1 MTELEN
7 ASLETTPRR
16 HFTLKKILQG
26 DSIIWTVFFLLC
38 LISVVEVYSAGS
50 TLSFKSGNYLSPLI
64 KQATFLTVGIVL
76 CVIVHKI
83 PCRIFKLVPIL
94 GWPLCVGLLILT
106 FFIGGDVNNSSRW
119 IPLGAFSF
127 QPSELAKGVVITA
140 VALILG
146 NSQREEGAHP
156 KAFKQILYV
165 TVPVCLLIFT
175 ENLSTAA
182 ILFAVVFA
190 MMVVGRVPWKQLG
203 KLVASGVTIVVLTV
217 ALAFAVPKDGVLYE
231 TIFHRFDT
239 WTERITDMFSS
250 DSDDGS
256 GIEKGSKE
264 EAAQFIRENP
274 QVGRAYVAVAS
285 SNVVGRMPGNSVE
298 RDNLYQA
305 YSDYIYAII
314 IEELGIEG
322 GILVVLLY
330 IILLFRAGR
339 LASRCE
345 RNFPAFLCMGLAIL
359 LVFQASINMMVAVGL
374 FPVTGQTLP
383 LISRGGT
390 ATIINCVYFGM
401 ILSVSR
407 YARRNRLEDAGK
419 IELVPISK
427 V

>member
-190 MMVVGRVPWKQLG
+190 MMIIGRVAWKQLG
-203 KLVASGVTIVVLTV
+203 KLILGCIVAV
-217 ALAFAVPKDGVLYE
+217 ALVIGLAFVLPE
-231 TIFHRFDT
+231 DSKFRDKVLHRFDT
-239 WTERITDMFSS
+239 WAGRL
-250 DSDDGS
+250 DGHAS
-256 GIEKGSKE
+256 GVESEYEPGSKE

>member
-1 MTELEN
+1 MTELET
-7 ASLETTPRR
+7 APAQVAPKRK
-16 HFTLKKILQG
+16 FTFKKILQG
-26 DSIIWTVFFLLC
+26 DSVIWTVFFLLC
-38 LISVVEVYSAGS
+38 LISVVEVYSAAS
-50 TLSFKSGNYLSPLI
+50 TLSFKSGNYVGPLI
-64 KQATFLTVGIVL
+64 KQASFLAVGVVI
-76 CVIVHKI
+76 CIIVHKI
-83 PCRIFKLVPIL
+83 PCRIFKLLPII
-94 GWPLCVGLLILT
+94 GWPFCIFLLVLT

-127 QPSELAKGVVITA
+127 QPSELAKGVVIAA

-156 KAFKQILYV
+156 KAFKQILCV
-165 TVPVCLLIFT
+165 TLPVCGLIFT

-190 MMVVGRVPWKQLG
+190 MMIIGRVEWKQLG
-203 KLVASGVTIVVLTV
+203 KLAAWGVAIV
-217 ALAFAVPKDGVLYE
+217 ALVITLAQVVPKE
-231 TIFHRFDT
+231 TKVYDMLFHRFDT
-239 WTERITDMFSS
+239 WTERIMNVFSS
-250 DSDDGS
+250 DDG
-256 GIEKGSKE
+256 EAQNDFAPGSKE
-264 EAAQFIRENP
+264 EAAKFISENP

-285 SNVVGRMPGNSVE
+285 SNVVGRMPGNSIE

-314 IEELGIEG
+314 IEELGIVG
-322 GILVVLLY
+322 GALVVLLY
-330 IILLFRAGR
+330 IILIFRAGR

-345 RNFPAFLCMGLAIL
+345 RNFPAFLCMGLSIL
-359 LVFQASINMMVAVGL
+359 LVFQACINMMVAVGL

-407 YARRNRLEDAGK
+407 YARRNRVEDAAK
-419 IELVPISK
+419 MEIANIK

>member
-1 MTELEN
+1 MTELET
-7 ASLETTPRR
+7 APAQVAPKRK
-16 HFTLKKILQG
+16 FTFKKILQG
-26 DSIIWTVFFLLC
+26 DSVIWTVFFLLC
-38 LISVVEVYSAGS
+38 LISVVEVYSAAS
-50 TLSFKSGNYLSPLI
+50 TLSFKSGNYVGPLI
-64 KQATFLTVGIVL
+64 KQASFLAVGVVI
-76 CVIVHKI
+76 CIIVHKI
-83 PCRIFKLVPIL
+83 PCRIFKLLPII
-94 GWPLCVGLLILT
+94 GWPFCIFLLVLT

-127 QPSELAKGVVITA
+127 QPSELAKGVVIAA

-156 KAFKQILYV
+156 KAFKQILCV
-165 TVPVCLLIFT
+165 TLPVCGLIFT

-190 MMVVGRVPWKQLG
+190 MMIIGRVEWKQLG
-203 KLVASGVTIVVLTV
+203 KLAAWGAAIVVLVIT
-217 ALAFAVPKDGVLYE
+217 LAQVVPKE
-231 TIFHRFDT
+231 TKVYDMLFHRFDT
-239 WTERITDMFSS
+239 WTERIMNVFSS
-250 DSDDGS
+250 DDGDAQNDFAP
-256 GIEKGSKE
+256 GSKE
-264 EAAQFIRENP
+264 EAAKFISENP

-285 SNVVGRMPGNSVE
+285 SNVVGRMPGNSIE

-314 IEELGIEG
+314 IEELGIVG
-322 GILVVLLY
+322 GALVVLLY
-330 IILLFRAGR
+330 IILIFRAGR

-345 RNFPAFLCMGLAIL
+345 RNFPAFLCMGLSIL
-359 LVFQASINMMVAVGL
+359 LVFQACINMMVAVGL

-407 YARRNRLEDAGK
+407 YARRNRVEDAAK
-419 IELVPISK
+419 MEIANMK

>member
-1 MTELEN
+1 MTELDN
-7 ASLETTPRR
+7 TSLETTTESR
-16 HFTLKKILQG
+16 FSFKNLLQG

-50 TLSFKSGNYLSPLI
+50 TLSFKSGNYISPLI
-64 KQATFLTVGIVL
+64 KQATFLAMGIVL

-83 PCRIFKLVPIL
+83 PCRIFKLIPVL
-94 GWPLCVGLLILT
+94 GWPLCVILLLVT
-106 FFIGGDVNNSSRW
+106 LFVGSDVNNSSRW
-119 IPLGAFSF
+119 IDLGMFSF
-127 QPSELAKGVVITA
+127 QPSELAKGAVITA

-165 TVPVCLLIFT
+165 TLPVCGLIFT

-190 MMVVGRVPWKQLG
+190 MMIIGRVAWKQLG
-203 KLVASGVTIVVLTV
+203 KLVLGCVVAVGLVIGVAAIM
-217 ALAFAVPKDGVLYE
+217 PKDSDFHTKV
-231 TIFHRFDT
+231 FHRFDT
-239 WTERITDMFSS
+239 WKDRLGDHKTGVGS
-250 DSDDGS
+250 DK
-256 GIEKGSKE
+256 GIEPGSKE

-285 SNVVGRMPGNSVE
+285 SNIVGRMPGNSVE
-298 RDNLYQA
+298 RDQLYQA
-305 YSDYIYAII
+305 YSDYIFAII

-359 LVFQASINMMVAVGL
+359 LVFQACINMMVAVGL

-407 YARRNRLEDAGK
+407 YARRNKIEDAGK
-419 IELVPISK
+419 MELSRSK
-427 V
+427 